1 VADLRV
7 GYAGEGSY
15 AEEAALALY
24 PDAEAAS
31 LADFTAVA
39 RAVWDAEVD
48 RAVLPLENSLA
59 GLVPDTLTVLE
70 EGWLSIVEETVLP
83 IPHCLVGVPGAAVDD
98 VRVIHSHPMAL
109 AQCRTLLA
117 NGFETVGA
125 RSTAEAA
132 QAVAA
137 RGDRSHAAVASPI
150 AARRYGLE
158 ILVEDVSDHGVNY
171 TRFVS
176 LARHS
181 RLDREAHE
189 QWRCALRLVTPH
201 EPGALHDAIEPF
213 RYHKVQMTSLHSR
226 PLLGEPWRY
235 QFYIDIEGHRLDG
248 PVLRALG
255 DVGRRTTFLEVLGC
269 YPVTSDLSPGAAYS

>member
-83 IPHCLVGVPGAAVDD
+83 IPHCLIGLPGAAAAE
-98 VRVIHSHPMAL
+98 VRVVHSHPMAL
-109 AQCRTLLA
+109 AQCRSLLA

-132 QAVAA
+132 RTVAA
-137 RGDRSHAAVASPI
+137 RGDRTHAAVASPL
-150 AARRYGLE
+150 AARTYGLE
-158 ILVEDVSDHGVNY
+158 VLVEDVSDHGANY

-176 LARHS
+176 LARYS
-181 RLDREAHE
+181 RIDREAHPV
-189 QWRCALRLVTPH
+189 WRSALRFVTPH

-213 RYHKVQMTSLHSR
+213 RYHRVQMTSLHSR
-226 PLLGEPWRY
+226 PLIGEPWRY
-235 QFYIDIEGHRLDG
+235 QFYADVEGHRADD
-248 PVLRALG
+248 PVARALA
-255 DVGRRTTFLEVLGC
+255 DVERRTTFLEVLGSF
-269 YPVTSDLSPGAAYS
+269 PVTSELSPGT